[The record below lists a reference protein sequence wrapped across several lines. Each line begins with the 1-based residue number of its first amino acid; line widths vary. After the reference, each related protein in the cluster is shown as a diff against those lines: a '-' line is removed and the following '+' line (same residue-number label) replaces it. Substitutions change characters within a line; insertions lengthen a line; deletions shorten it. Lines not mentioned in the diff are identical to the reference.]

1 MARDEEG
8 AREHLKQGNYYF
20 HQGDY
25 DRAIE
30 SYTEAIKLNPQYAEA
45 YSRCGFAYAHKGD
58 LDRAIAD
65 YNHAIRLDPNDVY
78 AYNERGIVYQCKDEY
93 DRAIEDYTKAIRLAP
108 NNAMLYNNRGEAFDA
123 KGDYDRAIAD
133 YNEAIRLAPNDVSAY
148 YGRSG
153 AYAGKG
159 NLDRAGRDYETARR
173 IDPKHPLAR
182 RYLDILSERIES
194 LKPIVFPSKPIPGKA
209 SMPVSDEIA
218 AIEAVIDD
226 LEKKIGDG
234 RIGVASIVNHQRKM
248 KQGLSWA
255 EAIANMAEIE
265 AETMEFIG
273 IDKIDDTRIRE
284 LREEYPNDS
293 RISELAHRAAD
304 CYFALCA
311 ISLTASEEMAEPD
324 EKEQAH
330 SEYQVILD
338 AFKKSSLP
346 SLFGL

>member
-30 SYTEAIKLNPQYAEA
+30 SYTEAIKLNPQYAKA

-65 YNHAIRLDPNDVY
+65 CNHAIRLDPNDGH
-78 AYNERGIVYQCKDEY
+78 AYNERGIVYRNKDDY

-148 YGRSG
+148 YRRSG

-159 NLDRAGRDYETARR
+159 NLDRAGRDYETAWR
-173 IDPKHPLAR
+173 IDSKHPLAR
-182 RYLDILSERIES
+182 QYVDILVDRIKS

-234 RIGVASIVNHQRKM
+234 RIGVASLVNHLRKFM
-248 KQGLSWA
+248 QSLTVA
-255 EAIANMAEIE
+255 ELIANMAGIE
-265 AETMEFIG
+265 AETMEFIEIG
-273 IDKIDDTRIRE
+273 KIGSTRIRE

-304 CYFALCA
+304 CYFTLRT
-311 ISLTASEEMAEPD
+311 ISFTAGEEMAIPD

-330 SEYQVILD
+330 YESQVILD
-338 AFKKSSLP
+338 AFKKSLP
-346 SLFGL
+346 ARFGL